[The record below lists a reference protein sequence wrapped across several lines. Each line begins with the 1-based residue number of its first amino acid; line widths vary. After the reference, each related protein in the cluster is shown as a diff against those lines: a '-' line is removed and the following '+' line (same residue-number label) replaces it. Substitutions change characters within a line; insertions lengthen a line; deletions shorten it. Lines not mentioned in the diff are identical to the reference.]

1 MKIKS
6 PKDFWAG
13 LMFIAFGLFF
23 LFFALDYKMGS
34 LTRMGPAYFPTVL
47 SSLMVAFGCVI
58 LFRSLVLKGER
69 IPAMTFRPVFIIVLS
84 LILFGYLIAPIGL
97 ALALVFLVIF
107 SSFAGHEIKIKEV
120 VILSVGMTI
129 LSLLVFV
136 KGLGLPFPIWP
147 MFLN

>member
-1 MKIKS
+1 MRIKS

-13 LMFIAFGLFF
+13 LMFIAFGLVL
-23 LFFALDYKMGS
+23 LFISRNYKMGS

-47 SSLMVAFGCVI
+47 SSLMAVI
-58 LFRSLVLKGER
+58 GSIMLFRSLVLKGEKV
-69 IPAMTFRPVFIIVLS
+69 PAISFRPIFFIILS
-84 LILFGYLIAPIGL
+84 LLLFGYLQKPIGL
-97 ALALVFLVIF
+97 VLTLVLLVFVSAL
-107 SSFAGHEIKIKEV
+107 AGHEFKIRKV
-120 VILSVGMTI
+120 VILSVAMTV

>member
-23 LFFALDYKMGS
+23 LFVARNYKMGS

-47 SSLMVAFGCVI
+47 SSLMAAIGCIV
-58 LFRSLVLKGER
+58 LFQSLVLKGEKM
-69 IPAMTFRPVFIIVLS
+69 PAMSFRPISIIVLS
-84 LILFGYLIAPIGL
+84 LLLFGYLLEPIGL
-97 ALALVFLVIF
+97 ALALVLLVVT
-107 SSFAGHEIKIKEV
+107 SAFAGHEFKIKEV
-120 VILSVGMTI
+120 VILSVGMMI
-129 LSLLVFV
+129 LSVLVFV

>member
-23 LFFALDYKMGS
+23 LFVSRDYKMGS
-34 LTRMGPAYFPTVL
+34 LTRIGPAYFPTVL
-47 SSLMVAFGCVI
+47 SSLMAAIGCIV
-58 LFRSLVLKGER
+58 LFQSLVLKGEKV
-69 IPAMTFRPVFIIVLS
+69 PAMSFRPISIIVLS
-84 LILFGYLIAPIGL
+84 LLLFGYLLDLLGL
-97 ALALVFLVIF
+97 ALALMLLVVV
-107 SSFAGHEIKIKEV
+107 SAFAGHEFKIKEV
-120 VILSVGMTI
+120 VILSVVMTI